1 MHERQQAIWT
11 HDPSE
16 ATTRIF
22 RLEDDLAAESSQVA
36 FFGRLLGAFA
46 LLAALL
52 AAFGTYSVIA
62 LLLQQRTPE
71 IGIRLA
77 LGADPARVARVV
89 LRSGVALALV
99 AGVIGSVLALA
110 VLKLLASQLY
120 GVDAGDWPLYALGV
134 GATVLTALAASAL
147 PARRAARVAPV
158 EALRHD

>member
-1 MHERQQAIWT
+1 M
-11 HDPSE
+11 S
-16 ATTRIF
+16 
-22 RLEDDLAAESSQVA
+22 V
-36 FFGRLLGAFA
+36 GRNA
-46 LLAALL
+46 LLVTGGTVVGQITQLATLPLISRFADP